1 MTVLDEEAA
10 RKIAGRIEAE
20 HPLWLVVFGVYRQ
33 EFVCFP
39 KFRAPGGTVLVATCP
54 DALPDRMRRAE
65 ESLTRSGTSHCYRPE
80 MGGKPA

>member
-1 MTVLDEEAA
+1 VSPMKSVIDEEVA

-20 HPLWLVVFGVYRQ
+20 HPLWLVVFGVYTQ

-39 KFRAPGGTVLVATCP
+39 KFQAPGGTVLVATYP

-65 ESLTRSGTSHCYRPE
+65 ESLHTPPLHIVTGR
-80 MGGKPA
+80 